1 MKIIADSF
9 EDYFQK
15 TDDYQ
20 VDLRYLDKLI
30 REIAPGLKPKLATN
44 MGGGTALGY
53 GMMPYQSSAM
63 KEPGEWPLVAIA
75 AQKNYMALYLCAV
88 IDGKYV
94 AEANKAKLGK
104 ASIGKSCIRFKR
116 LEDLNLEI
124 VGDILKDLNSRYK
137 SGEKLFG

>member
-1 MKIIADSF
+1 MKIIADSL

-15 TDDYQ
+15 TGDYQ

-30 REIAPGLKPKLATN
+30 REIAPDLKPKLATN
-44 MGGGTALGY
+44 MGGGTTLGY

-104 ASIGKSCIRFKR
+104 ASIGKSCVRFKR